1 MLTPR
6 QFSQHSRSYVV
17 DDNGLQRDLLAYILT
32 RRESHKVYLAD
43 DGAHAVRRIKAG
55 EQFDLILVGEMI
67 LPIYTPAGSDTYY
80 LKHFSFII

>member
-6 QFSQHSRSYVV
+6 HSLNILVV

-67 LPIYTPAGSDTYY
+67 LPSYTGRFILHIL